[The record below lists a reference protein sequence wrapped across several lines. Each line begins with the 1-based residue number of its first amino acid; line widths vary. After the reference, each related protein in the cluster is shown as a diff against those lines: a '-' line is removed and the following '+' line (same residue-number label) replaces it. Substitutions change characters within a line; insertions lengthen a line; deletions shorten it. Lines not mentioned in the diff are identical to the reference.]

1 MGEGAEVDLPEDEE
15 EGERG
20 DDVEER
26 KEEVDAQLIAA
37 VDQLPLLVSHQ
48 LLSAAHLGIREIR
61 EMRQMRQD
69 WQFWTGRRPLF

>member
-26 KEEVDAQLIAA
+26 EEEVDAQLIAA
-37 VDQLPLLVSHQ
+37 VDQLPLLVSQ
-48 LLSAAHLGIREIR
+48 QLSAAHLGIREIR
-61 EMRQMRQD
+61 KMRQMR
-69 WQFWTGRRPLF
+69 